1 MDTVKE
7 YVGCIN
13 PHWVAIV
20 SAGMYTYLR
29 HICIVGLCF
38 EEENNPPFDPSYSSI
53 LFVFSAL
60 CLVAEYRLWPRSLKE
75 PPIQLLYIYEMLV
88 AALATN
94 LVTRAIWLPLM
105 HVIYCLTQES
115 SKWLLWLNTTIG
127 LSRYSFVTTFAYYL
141 AKENAAT
148 HMAFCLSLL
157 SFVWMLD
164 ATESLDTILDI
175 WAKIEE
181 TFKESLESHE
191 RLEKRISFRNP
202 EVTDCFTYRLATKS
216 DP

>member
-13 PHWVAIV
+13 PHWVAVV
-20 SAGMYTYLR
+20 STGMYTYLR
-29 HICIVGLCF
+29 HICIIGLCF
-38 EEENNPPFDPSYSSI
+38 EDENNPPFDPSYSSI

-60 CLVAEYRLWPRSLKE
+60 CVLAEYRLWPKSLKE

-88 AALATN
+88 ASLTTN
-94 LVTRAIWLPLM
+94 LVTRAIWIPMM
-105 HVIYCLTQES
+105 HVIFCLTQES
-115 SKWLLWLNTTIG
+115 STWLLWLNTTIG
-127 LSRYSFVTTFAYYL
+127 LSRYSLVTTLAYYL

-175 WAKIEE
+175 WAK
-181 TFKESLESHE
+181 
-191 RLEKRISFRNP
+191 
-202 EVTDCFTYRLATKS
+202 
-216 DP
+216 

>member
-75 PPIQLLYIYEMLV
+75 PPIQLLYIYEANVGGCLGNKSCNSSY
-88 AALATN
+88 LATIDACN
-94 LVTRAIWLPLM
+94 I
-105 HVIYCLTQES
+105 
-115 SKWLLWLNTTIG
+115 LLN
-127 LSRYSFVTTFAYYL
+127 SRV
-141 AKENAAT
+141 
-148 HMAFCLSLL
+148 
-157 SFVWMLD
+157 D
-164 ATESLDTILDI
+164 
-175 WAKIEE
+175 IEE